1 MPPRTQTRRIR
12 QGMRAMTL
20 WKTSVLSIALFAL
33 LASGSLVKA
42 ARGQEP
48 GWGRDASMVAAGV
61 IDRVANLLS
70 LNRPLDAANS
80 ALGREDVEPEIKFP
94 PVTIAPATPQ
104 TTTTIPGRAV
114 SPGSP
119 LRMRVFGDSVA
130 DSLAVSLKNTA
141 ARDPLVSVT
150 NDGRVSTGLA
160 RPDYYNWPEHL
171 VKDVLPSDPQVMVI
185 MFGANDGQGMT
196 GTDGKVYTR
205 GTPEWLDEY
214 RRRVAATMD
223 LLKDPAN
230 DRLVIW
236 VGAPVMRPGSG
247 VHEMDQLD
255 YIYWTEAQKRPWI
268 QYFDSWP
275 FFSDANLQYVKE
287 APFADGVSRG
297 LRQKDG
303 VHLSTIGGNRLS
315 WAVLGRIGKYV
326 DLSAGKVAPPA
337 DEAPAAGIVER
348 TEIPPGV
355 PGAE

>member
-160 RPDYYNWPEHL
+160 RPDYYNWPARMQEL
-171 VKDVLPSDPQVMVI
+171 LGQSDADVVVMMV
-185 MFGANDGQGMT
+185 GSNDDQSLLDRQGHVVA
-196 GTDGKVYTR
+196 KL
-205 GTPEWLDEY
+205 GTPAWDEEY
-214 RRRVAATMD
+214 RRRVAGVMD
-223 LLKDPAN
+223 LVN
-230 DRLVIW
+230 NGRRRLVW
-236 VGAPVMRPGSG
+236 VGMPLVGRAELNDVLRRIDPIVI
-247 VHEMDQLD
+247 D
-255 YIYWTEAQKRPWI
+255 EAKRRPWVT
-268 QYFDSWP
+268 
-275 FFSDANLQYVKE
+275 YVDLTKTLSGPNGE
-287 APFADGVSRG
+287 YVDYLTPPGGGASIRCRRP
-297 LRQKDG
+297 DG
-303 VHLSTIGGNRLS
+303 VHLTFDCLKIVSDK
-315 WAVLGRIGKYV
+315 VLGLTRPMFP
-326 DLSAGKVAPPA
+326 VATTTTTTVPVV
-337 DEAPAAGIVER
+337 AA
-348 TEIPPGV
+348 TTTV
-355 PGAE
+355 PRSK